1 MRWNL
6 KSPLISE
13 QANQLLA
20 VWLDLKQ
27 DQFPLRFVVLQF
39 LTVCAFLLFSCI
51 FHSRTLNKKWS
62 TLCIWTHSLSFT
74 FCMLVWLWITGGRN
88 SWYFWIPHPN
98 VNDANQLRLR
108 LLVYAHQYSMIWYSL
123 FQLGCLLLAITLAKC
138 VLCWSISPRE
148 SIGYITVGYLTCRI
162 NLNLNYYQNC
172 KEIQTLMLC
181 SYLAEWIIASCY
193 CLLPGCCVQIV
204 S

>member
-1 MRWNL
+1 MEFEITSDQRTGKPIACRVVRL
-6 KSPLISE
+6 EAGSVSFEVCSPSVFDCLCLLVVQLYISQPHIE
-13 QANQLLA
+13 QK
-20 VWLDLKQ
+20 VKYSVYVD
-27 DQFPLRFVVLQF
+27 
-39 LTVCAFLLFSCI
+39 
-51 FHSRTLNKKWS
+51 
-62 TLCIWTHSLSFT
+62 SFT
-74 FCMLVWLWITGGRN
+74 FFHFLHAGMTMDNRRQKLFILLNT
-88 SWYFWIPHPN
+88 PHPN
-98 VNDANQLRLR
+98 VNDANQLRLH
-108 LLVYAHQYSMIWYSL
+108 LLIYAHQYSMIWYSI

-148 SIGYITVGYLTCRI
+148 SIGYIIVGYLTCRI
-162 NLNLNYYQNC
+162 NFNFSYYQNC